1 MSGVRLTE
9 EQKQTLIKYIEN
21 DNLENLKQYL
31 QHYNIQKIDEDDLD
45 ELIFQ
50 AITKRS
56 SIEMIKF
63 LEKEVEEETVCL
75 SLGFAITCHR
85 YDVADFLIEKIN
97 SPVTVKEY
105 LNGNFLQE
113 VITLNKTNSEMLLY
127 MKAKGFR
134 EGNISS
140 GLIINLINEFN
151 QENLELLFETFVYDT
166 NFIIGLLG
174 YYTHK
179 LPLSHKE
186 LEGLLTQEK
195 NKIIVTEDMYKQAE
209 KKDNCIAMKTL
220 FEHDGSSAGILSER
234 IRLYHLLEKAIKI
247 NDYSFTENVL
257 KRIPFGFRNKNFSEV
272 LSSICDTNNIQILD
286 LVIDKVFQTLAQEK
300 KEYYSLNIT
309 TPPTLKKEKGN
320 EKGNEKGKEKENE
333 TVINKKRKYDPVYMN
348 VILNILLSKNN
359 ISFLKY
365 VIESP
370 KYKSEINI
378 NQKDVHGYYPMMSVI
393 DINDLHLLTY
403 FKGIGA
409 DLQIKNCNG
418 ITLLARAVQ
427 KKKYNSIEF
436 LLRESITDTPSL
448 LREKDQSYYI
458 MKAIKQKDLR
468 CIKLFIENAVK
479 RHHHHNNGDDDDEN
493 SDGKNEIVIQ
503 DINGSTPLILS
514 YKLNHMEIFRY
525 LLKYFDINQK
535 DANGHCLL
543 YYAMINRDTKT
554 ANILQNIG
562 ADINATDTLGNSIL
576 NKLLYRNE
584 IEAILSLLSNDNL
597 VLNEPN
603 CLGETPLIIAVKYYP
618 TLDKYDSE
626 ENKQIIQNLID
637 KGSDINYTDHSGKS
651 ALFHAVDNDLLDIVK
666 LLIEN
671 GADVNMKLEKR
682 KQMSLLMYTIE
693 KYISNYNDPNDKN
706 IPDMIKYLIDN
717 NALINDR
724 DIEGNTPLI
733 YALKNRD
740 SRTAHYLING
750 GADITNVNE
759 KGESVLDIVN
769 GINDFRHYNFD
780 NIYGF
785 GNSNCNNDNYNYYQ
799 KRIRD
804 SGSNIAQRINHLLS
818 K

>member
-1 MSGVRLTE
+1 MSSVRITE

-21 DNLENLKQYL
+21 DNLEDLKQYL
-31 QHYNIQKIDEDDLD
+31 QYYNIQKIDEDDLD
-45 ELIFQ
+45 GLIFQ

-63 LEKEVEEETVCL
+63 LEKEVGKETACL

-97 SPVTVKEY
+97 SPVIVETY

-113 VITLNKTNSEMLLY
+113 LITLNKMNPEMLLY

-134 EGNISS
+134 EENISS

-186 LEGLLTQEK
+186 LKDLLSQEK
-195 NKIIVTEDMYKQAE
+195 SKIKVTENMYKQAE

-272 LSSICDTNNIQILD
+272 LSLICDTNNIQILD
-286 LVIDKVFQTLAQEK
+286 LVIDKAFQTLAQEK
-300 KEYYSLNIT
+300 NEYYSLNVI
-309 TPPTLKKEKGN
+309 TPPTLKKEQGN
-320 EKGNEKGKEKENE
+320 KKGKGKENE
-333 TVINKKRKYDPVYMN
+333 TVTNKKKKYDPLYMN
-348 VILNILLSKNN
+348 VILNIIISKNN

-370 KYKSEINI
+370 KYKSEIDI

-393 DINDLHLLTY
+393 NLDDPYLLTY
-403 FKGIGA
+403 FKGKGA

-418 ITLLARAVQ
+418 ITLLAHAVQ

-436 LLRESITDTPSL
+436 LLRESITDNPSL
-448 LREKDQSYYI
+448 LSEKDQSYYI

-468 CIKLFIENAVK
+468 CVELFIENAVE
-479 RHHHHNNGDDDDEN
+479 RQHHHNNINNKDEN
-493 SDGKNEIVIQ
+493 NDGRGQIEIQ

-525 LLKYFDINQK
+525 LLKYFDVNQK

-543 YYAMINRDTKT
+543 YYAMINSDTKT
-554 ANILQNIG
+554 ANILQSIG

-576 NKLLYRNE
+576 NKLLYKNE
-584 IEAILSLLSNDNL
+584 VEIILSLLSNDNL
-597 VLNEPN
+597 LLNEPN

-618 TLDKYDSE
+618 TMDKHDSE
-626 ENKQIIQNLID
+626 ENKQIIQKLID

-651 ALFHAVDNDLLDIVK
+651 ALFYAVDNDLLDIVK
-666 LLIEN
+666 LLIKN

-693 KYISNYNDPNDKN
+693 KYQSNYSNPNDKN
-706 IPDMIKYLIDN
+706 IPDMTKYLIDN

-733 YALKNRD
+733 YALKNGDGRL
-740 SRTAHYLING
+740 ANYLING
-750 GADITNVNE
+750 GADIRNVNE

-769 GINDFRHYNFD
+769 AIYNSRRNFG
-780 NIYGF
+780 NIYYI
-785 GNSNCNNDNYNYYQ
+785 GNNYYE

-804 SGSNIAQRINHLLS
+804 TGSNIDQRINHLLS